1 MSTTSTPS
9 LYAFPLISMWRVPTT
24 SHHLTVVLQRVD
36 SSTRVDRPQIV
47 SLTSTRPP
55 SSSSWST
62 SLLLTSSLPS
72 EHPMCRGSSSH
83 ADGWKIMLVTSTPS
97 PYSSLLISVY
107 HVHAASLFTIVLL
120 LHGSHPKALVSPCR
134 QSCSLTW
141 RYRL

>member
-1 MSTTSTPS
+1 MTGSESCRRPRHHPYMPSPLSPCGVSLLPATTSPSCSNMWTPV
-9 LYAFPLISMWRVPTT
+9 LESM
-24 SHHLTVVLQRVD
+24 
-36 SSTRVDRPQIV
+36 
-47 SLTSTRPP
+47 TSTRPP